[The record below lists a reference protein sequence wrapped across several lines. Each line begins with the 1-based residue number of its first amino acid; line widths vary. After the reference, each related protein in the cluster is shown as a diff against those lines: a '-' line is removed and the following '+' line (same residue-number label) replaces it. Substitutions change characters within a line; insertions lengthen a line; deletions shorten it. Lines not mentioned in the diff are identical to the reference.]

1 MEARNGSND
10 SARKQEQ
17 SLEDLQASVVRLQH
31 IVCELLVE
39 NQSLRFALFT
49 GGEIVGESVAT
60 TLRAQSV

>member
-1 MEARNGSND
+1 MEAWNGSYD
-10 SARKQEQ
+10 PARKQDQ
-17 SLEDLQASVVRLQH
+17 SLEDLQDTLVRLQH

-60 TLRAQSV
+60 TVRAQSV